1 MDSTDFLKVIKPNE
15 IRRPGCL
22 VVKHKGQKDTTSNIE
37 ILVVE
42 EACPLL
48 AASFEPTARG
58 IEACYF
64 EEDDEFTPD
73 AAKALLRYSYTL
85 EYLPAHCQDPTK
97 TPLTTHLQVYR
108 IAHNYDAEPLR
119 DQAYMS
125 VVQSLESSCYTR
137 QRPLDLIAA
146 VRYAYKY
153 YQDDTKVLS
162 SLLGYCATNLVQ
174 HDLLFDREFIDLLNT
189 HPVFHQDLCV
199 ANMSHVHRNE
209 GAQTFVQVG
218 VTLKTAE
225 PNPFMLVDT
234 EHPLHPGRTVCALS
248 RMSPARRALVQSFLC
263 TPEARTEPVPEKVK
277 VKKGGSEG
285 LVVPGEDEELEQF
298 QRFTKSSRFQPY
310 PTRSSRRSEQDAS
323 DVAALHDRLSDL
335 VPESYQQRNPTSK
348 SYQHSG
354 SVSYQ
359 HPVHMSSQMPPGAPS
374 NYKPGWHGPEK
385 WNLFASMNE
394 AAADQAAATESAAA
408 EAAVMGL
415 FEDTPG
421 TGLDQMFSL
430 DNVPLPHALTTRHA
444 TSSSNHDNEC
454 EAVRRFLAQLDPV
467 PDIPAIGTEVL
478 PGPDKA
484 TAPVV
489 TSSAPFPETQDL
501 PIHPAPST
509 YGDSAPSYLSEAAS
523 SSKAPAPVQESW
535 DVVDLDPQPKTKTR
549 PQDPATPDSDMVEV
563 SLEVEQAAEETDE
576 GFVML

>member
-58 IEACYF
+58 VEACYF
-64 EEDDEFTPD
+64 EEDDDFSPE

-85 EYLPAHCQDPTK
+85 EYLPAHCHDPAWIT
-97 TPLTTHLQVYR
+97 LTTHLQVYR

-218 VTLKTAE
+218 VTLKTAD

-263 TPEARTEPVPEKVK
+263 TPEARTVPPASGELDFNKSVTEPVEIPSDDKPR
-277 VKKGGSEG
+277 SRSH
-285 LVVPGEDEELEQF
+285 
-298 QRFTKSSRFQPY
+298 RFHPY
-310 PTRSSRRSEQDAS
+310 PRSSRKNEKDAS
-323 DVAALHDRLSDL
+323 DVLALHDRLSDL
-335 VPESYQQRNPTSK
+335 VPGSYQQPDPEST
-348 SYQHSG
+348 SYQHQGFLPARISL
-354 SVSYQ
+354 
-359 HPVHMSSQMPPGAPS
+359 GAPS
-374 NYKPGWHGPEK
+374 NYQPANNQPAWHGPEK

-415 FEDTPG
+415 FGNTPG

-430 DNVPLPHALTTRHA
+430 ENVPLPDRLTTA
-444 TSSSNHDNEC
+444 LSSSGSNGDAEC
-454 EAVRRFLAQLDPV
+454 EAVRKFLAQLDP
-467 PDIPAIGTEVL
+467 IPSSPLTGTKEL
-478 PGPDKA
+478 PGPAAD
-484 TAPVV
+484 TAPVA
-489 TSSAPFPETQDL
+489 TSSAPFPESRDL
-501 PIHPAPST
+501 PIHPAPPN
-509 YGDSAPSYLSEAAS
+509 YGNSAPSYLSEAPI
-523 SSKAPAPVQESW
+523 SSKAPVPVQENW
-535 DVVDLDPQPKTKTR
+535 DVFDPDPQPTAKTR
-549 PQDPATPDSDMVEV
+549 PQDPVTPDSDMVEIRP
-563 SLEVEQAAEETDE
+563 EVEPVNEETED